1 MTKRRRYSRRDAEDY
16 LEDVYERMGQEGD
29 GAFRGLKLQQCS
41 EYHYQFWYGDR
52 CLLNVWPSQRRYQL
66 AEMDESSAVGDPAD
80 VVTALIRAMKG
91 KNKKEPRS
99 IEQEVG
105 QAVGCLGG
113 YLTTY
118 DVQAL
123 YDAKKIIESLVHQLR
138 HTNRQRNSD
147 DREDRVTQIF
157 SDE

>member
-1 MTKRRRYSRRDAEDY
+1 MDSFI
-16 LEDVYERMGQEGD
+16 QEFGID
-29 GAFRGLKLQQCS
+29 TRELRVRECS
-41 EYHYQFWYGDR
+41 KYHIQFWRGDR
-52 CLLNVWPSQRRYQL
+52 CLLNVWPSQRRFQV
-66 AEMDESSAVGDPAD
+66 AECDGPSEVGTPEEAAV
-80 VVTALIRAMKG
+80 ALERAFNR
-91 KNKKEPRS
+91 KNQKEPRS

-105 QAVGCLGG
+105 EAVGCLGG

-138 HTNRQRNSD
+138 HTNRQRDSD

-157 SDE
+157 NDQ